1 MAKEEAR
8 APVSSNE
15 PVRDWLARYSAP
27 EWIRAA
33 MRELKTSENSFA
45 IRNAKA
51 GIAGARRAAGMALN
65 GVLVVSFREDWG
77 RTYMEHLAALALD
90 TTAPAAVQTA
100 ARTLLDAQAPVA
112 GGLIVLRASAFDE
125 RVLEAAKDVIAHS
138 FALVNRYEKLSSGV
152 PS

>member
-1 MAKEEAR
+1 MTKDDEQAA
-8 APVSSNE
+8 AP
-15 PVRDWLARYSAP
+15 PARDWLARYTAS

-33 MRELKTSENSFA
+33 MRELKTAENSFA

-65 GVLVVSFREDWG
+65 GALVASFREDWG
-77 RTYMEHLAALALD
+77 RTYMEHLSALAKD

-100 ARTLLDAQAPVA
+100 ARTLLDAQAPA
-112 GGLIVLRASAFDE
+112 PGALIMLRTSAVDE
-125 RVLEAAKDVIAHS
+125 RVLEAAKDVIAHG
-138 FALVNRYEKLSSGV
+138 FALVNRYEKPSPGV